1 MVNVL
6 SKINKIYF
14 INLASRT
21 DRKKLFLN
29 EIKKSKYI
37 DNIVDRRE
45 AINGKNINLSTI
57 SNKFITEE
65 GRNKILSNEVN
76 QKHIDLN
83 YGALGCALSHASL
96 YEECID
102 EQYNSIFIFEDDI
115 TIDAKFD
122 SFIEQALLLD
132 FNSFDILYFGYHDQ
146 IAKEPLTS
154 EFDKVTSRVFGLFGY
169 MITNR
174 GAKNL
179 IKTVFPISKQIDTAI
194 GYNIRKKNIT
204 ALCTKHRVVI
214 CLKQF
219 SSDIQGINGL
229 KPDIKNDD
237 LLDIFCNNTTTK
249 K

>member
-1 MVNVL
+1 M
-6 SKINKIYF
+6 
-14 INLASRT
+14 
-21 DRKKLFLN
+21 DRKKLFLK
-29 EIKKSKYI
+29 EINKSKYI
-37 DNIVDRRE
+37 NNIVDRRE
-45 AINGKNINLSTI
+45 AINGQNINLSRI

-96 YEECID
+96 YEECVD
-102 EQYNSIFIFEDDI
+102 KQYNSIFIFEDDI
-115 TIDAKFD
+115 TINAQFD
-122 SFIEQALLLD
+122 SFIEKALLLD

-169 MITNR
+169 MVTNR

-179 IKTVFPISKQIDTAI
+179 IETVFPISKQIDTAI
-194 GYNIRKKNIT
+194 GYGIMQKKIT
-204 ALCTKHRVVI
+204 ALCTKQRVVI

-219 SSDIQGINGL
+219 SSDIQGLKGL
-229 KPDIKNDD
+229 KSDTKNDD
-237 LLDIFCNNTTTK
+237 LFDIFCNNTTIK